1 MHEIDNRG
9 PEIFPMDETVRSGK
23 PHKRKSSALLAPAL
37 SVAAAGLITLAI
49 LENVTIDGP
58 TYIPEPPVTQIEVPS
73 DPPPVTAPPV
83 TVPPI
88 TAPPITVPPVTVPP
102 ITAPPVTV
110 PPVTVPPVTE
120 PPVTAPP
127 ITAPPFM
134 VPPTTAP
141 KLEYSVGYSTDP
153 SFDVGKIKS
162 DPDHPGDPDYPGH
175 GPWGH

>member
-9 PEIFPMDETVRSGK
+9 PEIFPMDETVRGGK
-23 PHKRKSSALLAPAL
+23 PHKRKSGALLAPAL

-58 TYIPEPPVTQIEVPS
+58 TYIPGPPVTQIEVPS

-83 TVPPI
+83 TVPP
-88 TAPPITVPPVTVPP
+88 VTVPP
-102 ITAPPVTV
+102 ITAPPVT
-110 PPVTVPPVTE
+110 E

-127 ITAPPFM
+127 VTVPPFM